1 MQSNTGSKELFYR
14 PTHFGGLLV
23 PRDAEQ
29 PPGARLGGFWKG
41 LYFQTVVCFVFFFFS
56 GNHKVLKQEK
66 SVGFSQSSIQV
77 LGLLWGSSE
86 EKRQLAR

>member
-1 MQSNTGSKELFYR
+1 MQSSL
-14 PTHFGGLLV
+14 
-23 PRDAEQ
+23 
-29 PPGARLGGFWKG
+29 PGQDWVVSEKG